1 MKKKLVAALA
11 ALAAPANA
19 QMGGSWL
26 DSMVANEI
34 GFTQQWNGYV
44 TQGMNDLVASC
55 MDHIQRTGT
64 RCLAGY
70 DASILSSANL
80 GYDDYNAA
88 MAANS
93 AATDRALQNWSHAY
107 RGAVPAVTGAGGYSY
122 WVNPSAT
129 TSWVHADGT
138 VVNNM
143 YGYEPPSYGGAW
155 YQLYPMW
162 GQ

>member
-93 AATDRALQNWSHAY
+93 AATKLRRQLTGRWRRCLREYCQPAC
-107 RGAVPAVTGAGGYSY
+107 RG
-122 WVNPSAT
+122 
-129 TSWVHADGT
+129 
-138 VVNNM
+138 
-143 YGYEPPSYGGAW
+143 
-155 YQLYPMW
+155 
-162 GQ
+162 